1 MNSLAL
7 RLHNKS
13 IIKLSNIKMLVFDM
27 AGTTVD
33 EGGIIY
39 DTLQEVIE
47 FYNLPIKK
55 NEIHEKWHGK
65 NKHEVL
71 NYYLQKKYKDNWE
84 DYAPR
89 LQNLFDSVILRKYSE
104 DSNIK
109 LIHPKLP
116 IIFNHLRKQDI
127 KIALNTGYPRD
138 IQNFI
143 IDKLN
148 MNEFIDDFISSE
160 DVSFGRPY
168 PYMIYKLMEKNNIQN
183 INSVIKFGDTTND
196 ILEAKNAGCTYFGVL
211 SGAETKETL
220 EEYCDNYIIKDVTE
234 ILYEE

>member
-1 MNSLAL
+1 MNSLAI
-7 RLHNKS
+7 RLHNKR
-13 IIKLSNIKMLVFDM
+13 ILNLSNIKMLVFDM
-27 AGTTVD
+27 AGTTVN

-47 FYNLPIKK
+47 FYNLPIEK
-55 NEIHEKWHGK
+55 NEIHKKWHGK

-71 NYYLQKKYKDNWE
+71 NYYLKKKYKDKWPE
-84 DYAPR
+84 YSPR
-89 LQNLFDSVILRKYSE
+89 LLNLFDSVILRRYSE

-116 IIFNHLRKQDI
+116 NILNHLRKNDI
-127 KIALNTGYPRD
+127 KITLNTGYPRD
-138 IQNFI
+138 VQNFI

-160 DVSFGRPY
+160 DVTLGRPY

-183 INSVIKFGDTTND
+183 INSVVKFGDTKND
-196 ILEAKNAGCTYFGVL
+196 ILEAKNAGCKFIGVL
-211 SGAETKETL
+211 SGAENKDTL
-220 EEYCDNYIIKDVTE
+220 EEYCDNYIIEDVSE
-234 ILYEE
+234 ILYE